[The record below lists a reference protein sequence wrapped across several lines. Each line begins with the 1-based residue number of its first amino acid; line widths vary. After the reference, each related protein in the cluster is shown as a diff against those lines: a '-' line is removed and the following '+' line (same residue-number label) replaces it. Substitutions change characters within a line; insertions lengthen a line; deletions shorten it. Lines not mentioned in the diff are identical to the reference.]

1 MDGPLEQ
8 AFMTT
13 AQTKHQMFNDDT
25 EHQLVQHYVL
35 NTLFFVLIFLVK
47 GQEIMAF

>member
-25 EHQLVQHYVL
+25 ENQLVQHYVR
-35 NTLFFVLIFLVK
+35 NALFFVLIFLVK